1 MNESLVCHLE
11 NLFASRFNR
20 IISSGNSCSTIEM
33 KNWKNIKKQRQKI
46 WIKGKENSYFVM
58 VFCFKLFSL
67 SSKKKLLAWNENW
80 EWKNDER
87 ALSEKVK
94 HQRTDWDNKVRELKI
109 DISYLKW
116 RIKAIKN
123 EIAMKILISSYL
135 IRITLFRTKIPSFI
149 LCHPVAAL
157 RHPAFFYDYKRE
169 WKKVQKP

>member
-1 MNESLVCHLE
+1 MHLVSIVSFLRE
-11 NLFASRFNR
+11 ILAQLSRWK
-20 IISSGNSCSTIEM
+20 IEKTLKSSD
-33 KNWKNIKKQRQKI
+33 KKYGLKERKI
-46 WIKGKENSYFVM
+46 LTLSWCFVSSYFHSRA
-58 VFCFKLFSL
+58 KN
-67 SSKKKLLAWNENW
+67 KLLAWNENW